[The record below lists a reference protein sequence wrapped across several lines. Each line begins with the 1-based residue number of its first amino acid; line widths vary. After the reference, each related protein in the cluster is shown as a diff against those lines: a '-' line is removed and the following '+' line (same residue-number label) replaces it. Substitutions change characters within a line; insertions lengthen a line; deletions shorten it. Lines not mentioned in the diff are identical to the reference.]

1 MSTSVLPFL
10 WSSQCEIL
18 AQPAAI
24 FQSQHREYRLP
35 AHLQRLN
42 IVHCLTLS
50 TTLKIFFNG
59 VSQSVCVKMSR
70 DRSRNRGGFQHRGR
84 GGMGMRGGMGNPTF
98 RNQNQHPYQNRGAH
112 MGGGFKPNQGNQP
125 NQAYVR
131 HRSRRNPIRTSQRYS
146 HLRCKA
152 QAWPSRATTKAQAW
166 PSRAT
171 TKAQAWPCRA
181 TTKARRR
188 SRLPAPL
195 CRRSSLHC
203 RRMPSRPR
211 TLVPHR
217 TSIERT
223 NPKVGW
229 EMAKSRLFPQRK
241 TQSRHHPPPTTTTD
255 HQERA
260 GLRLYYFIRGW
271 GKIVLFLVRT

>member
-1 MSTSVLPFL
+1 MTGPVTVEDSSTEAAEEWGCAVAWGTLLF
-10 WSSQCEIL
+10 EIKTSIL
-18 AQPAAI
+18 IKTEELIWVAGLSRI
-24 FQSQHREYRLP
+24 RE
-35 AHLQRLN
+35 
-42 IVHCLTLS
+42 IS
-50 TTLKIFFNG
+50 
-59 VSQSVCVKMSR
+59 
-70 DRSRNRGGFQHRGR
+70 
-84 GGMGMRGGMGNPTF
+84 PT
-98 RNQNQHPYQNRGAH
+98 RPL
-112 MGGGFKPNQGNQP
+112 
-125 NQAYVR
+125 R

-146 HLRCKA
+146 HLRF
-152 QAWPSRATTKAQAW
+152 
-166 PSRAT
+166 
-171 TKAQAWPCRA
+171 KAQAWPCRA

-241 TQSRHHPPPTTTTD
+241 TQSRHHLHHHNNNRSP
-255 HQERA
+255 RA
-260 GLRLYYFIRGW
+260 SSLRLYYFIRGW